1 MGYPD
6 SFLTMR
12 GEPHSLAIPG
22 KRPRKNRR
30 NRRKPLRITGIYAF
44 GSVVFTLGLYLL
56 ITLNI
61 LRGSFTFSLCLFLT
75 ACNGNDV
82 PSGRRPGLIIRGGH
96 NETVCPITRRGEDTQ
111 TVDYKPFFSWP
122 EDPPVSWK
130 KLSLK

>member
-30 NRRKPLRITGIYAF
+30 NRKPLRITGIYAF

-96 NETVCPITRRGEDTQ
+96 NETVCPITGRGEDTQ